1 MTKQMKLALGV
12 AAGVVLLFCSSF
24 VFFFTRMEKSAAS
37 AFLTNSK
44 VGKPL
49 PRADLVD
56 LRGNPLADDNLR
68 TGRVMLVF
76 VSLEC
81 NACQKETQFLKT
93 VVGKRDD
100 IRYYGIASLGS
111 KKPDEEAEKDF
122 PFKLYYDKGMRLA
135 TSLGIN
141 KIPVKVFVEDG
152 FIKKAWGGASSEEDT
167 RLAFVQW
174 LSDLK

>member
-1 MTKQMKLALGV
+1 
-12 AAGVVLLFCSSF
+12 
-24 VFFFTRMEKSAAS
+24 MEKSAAS

-44 VGKPL
+44 IGRPL

-56 LRGNPLADDNLR
+56 LRGNPLSDETLR

-81 NACQKETQFLKT
+81 SACQNETQFLKT
-93 VVGKRDD
+93 VVGTRDD

-111 KKPDEEAEKDF
+111 KKADEEAEKEF
-122 PFKLYYDKGMRLA
+122 PFKLYFDKGMRLA
-135 TSLGIN
+135 SGLGIT
-141 KIPVKVFVEDG
+141 KIPIKVFVEDG
-152 FIKKAWGGASSEEDT
+152 MIKKAWGGASSEEET

-174 LSDLK
+174 LNELK